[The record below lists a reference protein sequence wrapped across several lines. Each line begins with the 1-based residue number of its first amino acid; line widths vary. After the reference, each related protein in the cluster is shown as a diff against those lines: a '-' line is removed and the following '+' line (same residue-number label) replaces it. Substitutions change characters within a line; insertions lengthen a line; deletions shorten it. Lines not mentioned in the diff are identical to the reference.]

1 MNLIGRSVGQYRIV
15 EPIGQGGMATV
26 YKAYQPALER
36 FVAIKLLPTR
46 HAIANGFSERFE
58 REARAVAQLNHP
70 NILPILD
77 FGQEDDFSFIVMKLV
92 SSGTLKDQL
101 GKAIELSEVAHIIE
115 QIAAGL
121 DHAHERG
128 ILHRDVKPSNILLDE
143 NNWVQLTDFGLAKMM
158 AGDEGLTASGVGIG
172 TPAYMSPEQGQG
184 LTVDHRT
191 DIYSLGVVLYE
202 TVTGRLPYR
211 AETPMA
217 IIFKHIYEPLTLPRL
232 IRPELPPVI
241 EAVIL
246 KALEKKP
253 KDRYASAGE
262 MAQALREAVVIS
274 ESGADV
280 VVKSII
286 SPVDAATSQPT
297 LSLEE
302 RVADVVTPSPSSTT
316 PVPEVTPPPEPPRPP
331 EIEGFVGREEE
342 LTLFAE
348 KLESLHL
355 SVITGM
361 PGVGKT
367 TFAAK
372 LVERVT
378 DSDKIFWHSFHE
390 SEGVEA
396 VIWKLAGFLY
406 WRGQPDLWC
415 MLQSTQ
421 QNGGQPPPNE
431 VLLDYVIQMT
441 RSQGY
446 VLCLDDLHLVEDD
459 SLLAQLAARLH
470 QIVVTGE
477 LSLIIISRRIPEFVP
492 TAEFEP
498 LAGLNLEDT
507 FALLALHGLT
517 LPEELVRE
525 LFEKTEGNA
534 QLLTLAIE
542 ALKRTHNPRRVIA
555 NLVETDDIERY
566 LMSEVD
572 AALTFDERA
581 VMSTVSALL
590 GYAGTR
596 DAIETI
602 LGGGSTRRVLSD
614 LTRRH
619 LLTILPS
626 EASKQ
631 YIQHA
636 TVRAFYYDLLGR
648 NERQDMHSRAGAY
661 YETEE
666 PEILKAA
673 VHYER
678 AGKYVR
684 AAQLATADVWSFI
697 NQGQLKALRQL
708 LERFRAQQM
717 DTQLWAAVNIA
728 RGEVYTFVREG
739 QLARDSFQ
747 EALSSLATL
756 EDSPEV
762 LAGRAQACRGMGEL
776 LEYEAPQEAL
786 EWLHRGLAELDG
798 ANNLEKATLLM
809 EIGSVQNRLSE
820 YAAAQEALEDAL
832 ELLPE
837 QPHWIRAGVLT
848 NLGNVHFYQGDSTRA
863 NEYTLQALEISQLL
877 NDYYQMLLLQSNLGI
892 DKQIAGDWEG
902 AVTDHRQALALA
914 TQLGSVSEQVRIE
927 SNLGLL
933 YTNRGDDDLAMTR
946 IVHAMELARG
956 HNLKEQ
962 LVHILSNLADLQL
975 RQGEHESAK
984 PMLAEAERLALE
996 LETKYQLPEIY
1007 RGWARAQLADG
1018 QPDAA
1023 LMNAETAVDIARN
1036 LGLNLEIGSSLHVL
1050 GQALLADGQVGRGT
1064 EALEQCLALVVN
1076 DPYETAR
1083 AKTTWGRILL
1093 SGTEQ
1098 EQGRALL
1105 QEARETFATLGAKRD
1120 LASLDEL
1127 LEA

>member
-26 YKAYQPALER
+26 YKAYQPTLER
-36 FVAIKLLPTR
+36 YVAIKLLPTR
-46 HAIANGFSERFE
+46 HAMANGFSERFE

-77 FGQEDDFSFIVMKLV
+77 FGQEEDFSFIVIKLV

-101 GKAIELSEVAHIIE
+101 GKTIDLSEVANIIE

-143 NNWVQLTDFGLAKMM
+143 DNWVQLTDFGLAKMM

-184 LTVDHRT
+184 LKVDQRT
-191 DIYSLGVVLYE
+191 DVYSLGVVLYE
-202 TVTGRLPYR
+202 MVTGRLPYR

-232 IRPELPPVI
+232 VRPELPPVV

-253 KDRYASAGE
+253 RDRYASAGE

-274 ESGADV
+274 ESGDDV
-280 VVKSII
+280 VLKSMI
-286 SPVDAATSQPT
+286 SPADDASSQPT

-302 RVADVVTPSPSSTT
+302 RVADAATPVTRSTT
-316 PVPEVTPPPEPPRPP
+316 PIPEVTPPPEPPHPP
-331 EIEGFVGREEE
+331 EIEGFVGREAE
-342 LTLFAE
+342 LAHFAE
-348 KLESLHL
+348 KLGSLHL

-372 LVERVT
+372 LVERIT
-378 DSDKIFWHSFHE
+378 DTDKVFWHNFHE

-441 RSQGY
+441 RGQGY

-459 SLLAQLAARLH
+459 PLLTQLAERLH

-492 TAEFEP
+492 SAEFEP
-498 LAGLNLEDT
+498 LTGLDIEDT
-507 FALLALHGLT
+507 YALLTMQGLT
-517 LPEELVRE
+517 LPEELVKE

-542 ALKRTHNPRRVIA
+542 ALKRTQNPRRVIA

-572 AALTFDERA
+572 AGLIYEERA
-581 VMSTVSALL
+581 VMSAVSALL
-590 GYAGTR
+590 GYSGTR

-602 LGGGSTRRVLSD
+602 LDGGSTRRVLSD
-614 LTRRH
+614 LSRRH
-619 LLTILPS
+619 LLTVLPS
-626 EASKQ
+626 EAGKQ

-636 TVRAFYYDLLGR
+636 TVRVFYYDLLGR
-648 NERQDMHSRAGAY
+648 NERQEMHRLAGTY

-673 VHYER
+673 IHYER
-678 AGKYVR
+678 AGKYTR
-684 AAQLATADVWSFI
+684 SARLATEDVWSFI
-697 NQGQLKALRQL
+697 NQGQLTALRQL

-717 DTQLWAAVNIA
+717 DSQLWAAVNIA

-739 QLARDSFQ
+739 QPARDSFQ

-762 LAGRAQACRGMGEL
+762 YASRAQACRGMGEL
-776 LEYEAPQEAL
+776 LEYEAPQDAL

-798 ANNLEKATLLM
+798 ASNQEKATLLM

-820 YAAAQEALEDAL
+820 YAAAQEALENAL
-832 ELLPE
+832 DLLPE

-848 NLGNVHFYQGDSTRA
+848 NLGNVYFYQGDSERA
-863 NEYTLQALEISQLL
+863 TEYTLQALEISQLL

-892 DKQIAGDWEG
+892 DKQITGDWEG

-914 TQLGSVSEQVRIE
+914 TELGSISEQVRIE

-946 IVHAMELARG
+946 MVHAMELARG

-975 RQGEHESAK
+975 RQGEPEATK
-984 PMLAEAERLALE
+984 PLLAEAERLALE
-996 LETKYQLPEIY
+996 LDTKYQLPEIY
-1007 RGWARAQLADG
+1007 RGWARVQLANG
-1018 QPDAA
+1018 QPGAA
-1023 LMNAETAVDIARN
+1023 LMNAERSVNIARD
-1036 LGLNLEIGSSLHVL
+1036 LGLNLETGSSLRVL
-1050 GQALLADGQVGRGT
+1050 GQALLADGQTSPGI
-1064 EALEQCLALVVN
+1064 EALEQCLSLVDN

-1083 AKTTWGRILL
+1083 AKMAWGRFLL
-1093 SGTEQ
+1093 SDTEQ
-1098 EQGRALL
+1098 EQGRTLL

-1120 LASLDEL
+1120 LASVDEIL
-1127 LEA
+1127 QA